1 MIANAI
7 EQVLVERTSE
17 TPVPISQVPLPPS
30 ERDFEVYGLITVEGE
45 STRTAARM
53 MGISQTRVIQIR
65 DQVAEWM
72 ASEVPH
78 LAKATPA
85 QRLAVGARI
94 AHDRFDYLYAQ
105 AMQAWRDSKDLPA
118 HIHDSQQH
126 CSSRPARGS
135 FGDPRYVML
144 AARIAMKTIG
154 LQVAI
159 EKAAAARGQ
168 GTEDRGQ
175 ESSKFEVQGS
185 KLEGEESGLEVEQQ
199 RQSEGTGEAENP
211 PVRGC
216 SVFLAEEE
224 SSAPVEEKAV
234 AASATRPVV
243 SEENRRKRRAFFGGL
258 ASSDGDCSPGPQS
271 LGPQMTRGIAAT
283 ATIPR

>member
-30 ERDFEVYGLITVEGE
+30 ERDFEVYGLVTVEGE
-45 STRTAARM
+45 STRAAARM

-72 ASEVPH
+72 ATEVPP
-78 LAKATPA
+78 LARATPV

-105 AMQAWRDSKDLPA
+105 AMQAWRDSKELQA
-118 HIHDSQQH
+118 SVHGAQQH
-126 CSSRPARGS
+126 CPSRAARGS
-135 FGDPRYVML
+135 CGDPRYVML
-144 AARIAMKTIG
+144 AARVAMKTIG

-159 EKAAAARGQ
+159 EKAAASGKSEVETREGEAPAEPR
-168 GTEDRGQ
+168 
-175 ESSKFEVQGS
+175 VQGS
-185 KLEGEESGLEVEQQ
+185 TLGEESLPVAVQEEANGA
-199 RQSEGTGEAENP
+199 REAESP

-216 SVFLAEEE
+216 SVFSAEEV
-224 SSAPVEEKAV
+224 SSAPVEERAV

-243 SEENRRKRRAFFGGL
+243 SDENRRKRRAFFGGL